1 MDWLGILW
9 ISQKCLCALCLGSML
24 FENYIFA
31 AGQPQPYGEF
41 QTVSLQG
48 WRSNPTWLFQKCI
61 LPKYKIQPIE
71 NSWNILTSSRN
82 GTSVS
87 NSGTNMMWNL
97 GFCLYHKCCVN
108 MSSTFL
114 FCGSD
119 FGGVRCNSLW
129 GKAKSMEEE
138 KHGGILFSSKR
149 WQFLKV
155 WIILLGPSIWGGLT
169 HLLWLER
176 KSCQSV
182 LADTLG
188 HYWPC

>member
-1 MDWLGILW
+1 MGGGVFWGLFFNPLLKMDWLGILW

-87 NSGTNMMWNL
+87 NSGTDIMWNL
-97 GFCLYHKCCVN
+97 GFCLYHMCCVN

-119 FGGVRCNSLW
+119 FNRVLVGWDVIPCGEKPSLW
-129 GKAKSMEEE
+129 KRRSMVAFSFRQ
-138 KHGGILFSSKR
+138 HGDNF
-149 WQFLKV
+149 
-155 WIILLGPSIWGGLT
+155 
-169 HLLWLER
+169 
-176 KSCQSV
+176 
-182 LADTLG
+182 
-188 HYWPC
+188 